1 MRDGAAI
8 DPPCVI
14 PMLTEIDELA
24 RSAIESTRRI
34 VNGGPDLFAVL
45 HGKGFRHIEPLVQGH
60 HARDLA

>member
-1 MRDGAAI
+1 
-8 DPPCVI
+8 
-14 PMLTEIDELA
+14 MLTEIDELA